1 MYLTF
6 NKLGEFFEILFKQKN
21 YYYSKNNESQPFVI
35 EESKIDE
42 IIQKYNMENLYYGLD
57 KKNIFKRIDR
67 FEKKKVLIVI
77 FTILCIG
84 NLHEIIFNIVH
95 LAKDIDPDDP
105 DKGTEKKTF
114 YNWNIFSEFFCD
126 VYIGT
131 LLVLCWITFTKL
143 KIDTKIYF

>member
-57 KKNIFKRIDR
+57 KKI
-67 FEKKKVLIVI
+67 
-77 FTILCIG
+77 
-84 NLHEIIFNIVH
+84 
-95 LAKDIDPDDP
+95 
-105 DKGTEKKTF
+105 
-114 YNWNIFSEFFCD
+114 Y
-126 VYIGT
+126 
-131 LLVLCWITFTKL
+131 L
-143 KIDTKIYF
+143 KE

>member
-1 MYLTF
+1 M
-6 NKLGEFFEILFKQKN
+6 
-21 YYYSKNNESQPFVI
+21 
-35 EESKIDE
+35 
-42 IIQKYNMENLYYGLD
+42 
-57 KKNIFKRIDR
+57 
-67 FEKKKVLIVI
+67 
-77 FTILCIG
+77 CIG